1 MEQKKRRMKR
11 TWGEWVFD
19 TVKCIIMAIA
29 FLITL
34 YPFIYVASMSIS
46 SQDAVLSNQV
56 TLLPVGFSLKA
67 YETLL
72 ENDSIL
78 IGFLNTLFYTVVGT
92 LYSTAV
98 TLLAAYA
105 LSRKDFVIRNILT
118 KFFLFTMYFNGGMIA
133 SFILIKNLNLYN
145 TRASIILPTALSV
158 FTLIIAITFF
168 RDYPESLIEAARIDG
183 YNELQIFVNIVLKT
197 SKAIVA
203 VVILF
208 YAVEKWNTY
217 FNAILYLRDADKQP
231 IQVFLAK
238 VLSDSADSLMFSDAS
253 QGMMERSSLVL
264 QMRYAL
270 IMVTIIPIM
279 MVYPF
284 AQKHLIKG
292 AMLGSLKG

>member
-1 MEQKKRRMKR
+1 MKQKKRRMKR
-11 TWGEWVFD
+11 TRGEWVFD

>member
-1 MEQKKRRMKR
+1 MKQKKRRMKR

-56 TLLPVGFSLKA
+56 TLLAVGFSLKA

>member
-1 MEQKKRRMKR
+1 MKQKKRRMKR

-203 VVILF
+203 VVIMF

>member
-1 MEQKKRRMKR
+1 M
-11 TWGEWVFD
+11 FD

>member
-1 MEQKKRRMKR
+1 MKR
-11 TWGEWVFD
+11 PWGEWVFD

-29 FLITL
+29 LLITL

-158 FTLIIAITFF
+158 FTLIIEITFF

>member
-1 MEQKKRRMKR
+1 MKQKKRRMKR

-238 VLSDSADSLMFSDAS
+238 VLSDSADSLMSSDAS

>member
-1 MEQKKRRMKR
+1 MKKKMKR
-11 TWGEWVFD
+11 TWGERTFD
-19 TVKCIIMAIA
+19 LVKWLVMAFC

-34 YPFIYVASMSIS
+34 YPFIYVASMSVS
-46 SQDAVLSNQV
+46 SQEAVLNNEV
-56 TLLPVGFSLKA
+56 VLFPKGFSLKA

-72 ENDSIL
+72 ANSSIMV
-78 IGFLNTLFYTVVGT
+78 GFANTVFYTAAGT

-105 LSRKDFVIRNILT
+105 LSRKDFILSNFLT
-118 KFFLFTMYFNGGMIA
+118 KFFMVTMYFSGGMVA
-133 SFILIKNLNLYN
+133 SFILIKNLHLYN
-145 TRASIILPTALSV
+145 SRGAIILPGALSV

-183 YNELQIFVNIVLKT
+183 YNELKIFVNIIMKT

-208 YAVEKWNTY
+208 YAVDKWNTY

-231 IQVFLAK
+231 LQVFLAK
-238 VLSDSADSLMFSDAS
+238 VLSSNSDSLMFSDAS

-270 IMVTIIPIM
+270 IMITIVPIM

>member
-1 MEQKKRRMKR
+1 MKQKKRRMKR

-133 SFILIKNLNLYN
+133 SFILIKNLNLYI

>member
-1 MEQKKRRMKR
+1 M
-11 TWGEWVFD
+11 FD
-19 TVKCIIMAIA
+19 LVKWLIMAFC

-34 YPFIYVASMSIS
+34 YPFIYVASMSVS
-46 SQDAVLSNQV
+46 SQEAVLNNEV
-56 TLLPVGFSLKA
+56 VLFPKGFSLKA

-72 ENDSIL
+72 ANSSIMV
-78 IGFLNTLFYTVVGT
+78 GFANTVFYTVAGT
-92 LYSTAV
+92 LYSTVV

-105 LSRKDFVIRNILT
+105 LSRKDFILNNFLT
-118 KFFLFTMYFNGGMIA
+118 KFFMVTMYFSGGMVA
-133 SFILIKNLNLYN
+133 SFILIKNLHLYN
-145 TRASIILPTALSV
+145 SRGAIILPGALSV

-183 YNELQIFVNIVLKT
+183 YNELKIFVNIVMKT

-203 VVILF
+203 VVVLF
-208 YAVEKWNTY
+208 YAVDKWNTY

-231 IQVFLAK
+231 LQVFLAK
-238 VLSDSADSLMFSDAS
+238 VLSSNSDSLMFSDAS

-270 IMVTIIPIM
+270 IMITIVPIM

>member
-1 MEQKKRRMKR
+1 M
-11 TWGEWVFD
+11 
-19 TVKCIIMAIA
+19 
-29 FLITL
+29 
-34 YPFIYVASMSIS
+34 
-46 SQDAVLSNQV
+46 
-56 TLLPVGFSLKA
+56 TLLSVGFSLKA

>member
-1 MEQKKRRMKR
+1 MKQKKRRMKR

-118 KFFLFTMYFNGGMIA
+118 KFFLFTMYFNGAMIA